1 VNARQFLLAAAAL
14 ALPQHP
20 PSAPAVPA
28 PAPRALVT
36 IDNFSFKAP
45 AITIAA
51 GTRVTWTN
59 RDDIPHT
66 ITADGIPP
74 AYHSHPLD
82 TGEQFSM
89 LFDKTGTFRY
99 YCSLHPKMRGTVTV
113 Q

>member
-1 VNARQFLLAAAAL
+1 MNARRFLLAAAAL
-14 ALPQHP
+14 ALAQYP
-20 PSAPAVPA
+20 PSAPAGPA
-28 PAPRALVT
+28 PAPQASVT

-89 LFDKTGTFRY
+89 VFDKAGTFRY